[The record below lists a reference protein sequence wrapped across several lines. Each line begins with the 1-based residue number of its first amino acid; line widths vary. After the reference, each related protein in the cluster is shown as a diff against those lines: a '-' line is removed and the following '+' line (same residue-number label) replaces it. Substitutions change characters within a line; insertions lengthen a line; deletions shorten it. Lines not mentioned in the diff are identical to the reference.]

1 VKRKLVILIGV
12 VALALSQL
20 ACGNMTN
27 ESRTIYSLQTLVDQQ
42 VLKGDE

>member
-20 ACGNMTN
+20 ACGNMTS
-27 ESRTIYSLQTLVDQQ
+27 ESRTIDSLQTLVDQEI
-42 VLKGDE
+42 LTGDE